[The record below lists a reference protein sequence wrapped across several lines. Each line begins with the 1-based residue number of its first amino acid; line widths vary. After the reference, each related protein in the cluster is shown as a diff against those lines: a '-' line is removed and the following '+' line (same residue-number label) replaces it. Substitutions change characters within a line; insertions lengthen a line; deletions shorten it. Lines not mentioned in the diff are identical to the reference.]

1 MRGSPQRLGHRNLN
15 YRLMIRHGRP
25 IFEKIQAIYRLRN
38 VIEQDNRGEWF
49 YEYTDTG
56 IKCRGDTVIF

>member
-1 MRGSPQRLGHRNLN
+1 
-15 YRLMIRHGRP
+15 MIRHGRP

-49 YEYTDTG
+49 YESVLSRRDA
-56 IKCRGDTVIF
+56 

>member
-1 MRGSPQRLGHRNLN
+1 
-15 YRLMIRHGRP
+15 MIRHGRP
-25 IFEKIQAIYRLRN
+25 IFEKIQAIYRLQN